1 MKICIISE
9 NILKEAIGGAE
20 IQCKY
25 IGHELLKRGHNVY
38 YIYISN
44 RRKNRFIEEGI
55 IFEPIFVPKK
65 ILTLIRYIRPLQL
78 IIEYFL
84 LKKAMNKI
92 RADIWYYRVVNT
104 FLVALVKIKKR
115 IGGKLI
121 YALSM
126 DMQARKE
133 GWLTRYGKFYHKKF
147 QESLQLVDYFIFQKE
162 SQKEEFFKNY
172 NYSGE
177 VIYNGHPVLNSVSNT
192 DNRLNIKHKMKI
204 IWVGNL
210 KRMKQPE
217 LYFEIVSKLNHMDI
231 HFNMVGKSSS
241 YYKDLVDKTSDKNK
255 NFKYWGQQKNH
266 VVLDLINSS
275 DITISTSDLNLQED
289 SSEGFPNIF
298 IESWKYGVPIIS
310 LFDPDGL
317 IKKYNIG
324 IVCKDVDEIVRTI
337 KKLYENPKI
346 LIELSENCE
355 KLFAEKF
362 SIEQNV
368 SIMLDILK

>member
-9 NILKEAIGGAE
+9 NILKDAIGGAE

-25 IGHELLKRGHNVY
+25 IGYELLKRGHKVY

-44 RRKNRFIEEGI
+44 RRVNRFVEEGI
-55 IFEPIFVPKK
+55 VFEPIFVPSK

-84 LKKAMNKI
+84 LKRSMNKI

-104 FLVALVKIKKR
+104 FLVALVKIKKSV
-115 IGGKLI
+115 GGKLI

-133 GWLTRYGKFYHKKF
+133 GWVTRYGEFYHKKF
-147 QESLQLVDYFIFQKE
+147 QESLQDVDYFIFQKE

-177 VIYNGHPVLNSVSNT
+177 VIYNGHPFINTASNT

-217 LYFEIVSKLNHMDI
+217 LYFEIVAKLNHMDI
-231 HFNMVGKSSS
+231 LFNMVGKSSNS
-241 YYKDLVDKTSDKNK
+241 YKDIVDKISVENE
-255 NFKYWGQQKNH
+255 NFKYRGQLKNH
-266 VVLDLINSS
+266 IVLELINSS
-275 DITISTSDLNLQED
+275 DLTISTSDLNIQED
-289 SSEGFPNIF
+289 SSEGFPNVF

-317 IKKYNIG
+317 IKKYNVG
-324 IVCKDVDEIVRTI
+324 IVCNNADEIVSTI
-337 KKLYENPKI
+337 KKLYNNPDI
-346 LIELSENCE
+346 LIELSENCK
-355 KLFAEKF
+355 KLFEEKF
-362 SIEQNV
+362 SIEHNV
-368 SIMLDILK
+368 GIMLDMLK